1 MLNSLAT
8 LEALQSFPAL
18 PFLLLPPLILALPPS
33 LSRPQLKRPSPEN
46 SPGPLH
52 SSCAWGFS
60 LLLYAFLEQLAVAR
74 VFSGAVS
81 GHLCVYPLLSTH
93 APIPDCYLEGSFL
106 FSSSLSSQPAIPPS
120 QEGPQLAP
128 LSCPRA
134 FAQMISSAASTFQPL
149 SPQLTQ
155 SAI

>member
-8 LEALQSFPAL
+8 LKALHVLSSPSL
-18 PFLLLPPLILALPPS
+18 PPLLPPLILALPPS
-33 LSRPQLKRPSPEN
+33 LSRPQLKCPSPEN

-60 LLLYAFLEQLAVAR
+60 LLLYAFLEQLAVAC

-81 GHLCVYPLLSTH
+81 GHLCVYPLLSTR

-106 FSSSLSSQPAIPPS
+106 PSSSLSSQPAIPPPS

-134 FAQMISSAASTFQPL
+134 FAQMISSAASTF
-149 SPQLTQ
+149 
-155 SAI
+155 